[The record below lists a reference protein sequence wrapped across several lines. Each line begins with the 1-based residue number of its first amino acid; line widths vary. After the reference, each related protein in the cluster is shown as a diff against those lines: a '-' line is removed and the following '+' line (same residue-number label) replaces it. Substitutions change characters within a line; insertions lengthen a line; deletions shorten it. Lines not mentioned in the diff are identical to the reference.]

1 MMDGKHRRSTLPI
14 LTAIVLFGFALR
26 LYHVNQVP
34 LRGDEAFTVIHWM
47 REPLSDTL
55 ANIATVDP
63 QPPLAYFLYHVW
75 GILTGT
81 GEQTVRLL
89 PALLNLIGIPALYA
103 LGKRIG
109 GRRVGLLAALM
120 WAIHPYQIW
129 HAQDARNYGIWA
141 AASAVSLWLGL
152 RAVEHDRRVDWV
164 LYIIAAAAAAYL
176 YYLEL
181 FALVVINLFVLITRW
196 RDRRLLLRWL
206 GAQIAIGLL
215 LAPWYLQERLLVS
228 SGYGGTAGGFE
239 LEKLWTWFIPTLTF
253 GDALPA
259 SLAGWIWIPLL
270 ATLAAGGVALW
281 RRNRGHALLIVL
293 LGTLPL
299 LLLGIVSTRMNVF
312 AHRYVLAAAPAYVL
326 LLAALVVALL
336 RSRRIGVLGRAA
348 GALLLAAV
356 LAVQLTSLYAYYF
369 DYTKSPDWRALASYL
384 SQHADAADL
393 IIQGAA
399 DEAYTFYADQY
410 QIPAEGIRLPA
421 SERQSSDE
429 IRAVLAARA
438 SQYASLWR
446 VAQTPPNWPNAGV
459 VEDWLNDQLQPV
471 RITQANGMRIEQ
483 YRAWDVSPEEI
494 AAAPLATFGDLAEL
508 VGARAFPPEP
518 TGELVIWLYWRP
530 IGQSAGPL
538 KLFVHLAGPTNPA
551 SGTPLWSQDD
561 QEPQDGRVTT
571 DRWDIGT
578 IYRDVYV
585 LPLDNVPPGTY
596 QLSTG
601 IYTPDTGQRML
612 TTGGDDHVMIG
623 TIALP

>member
-1 MMDGKHRRSTLPI
+1 MMNGKHLRSTLPI
-14 LTAIVLFGFALR
+14 LTAIVLLGFALR
-26 LYHVNQVP
+26 LYHLNQVP

-89 PALLNLIGIPALYA
+89 PALLNLIGIPVLYA

-141 AASAVSLWLGL
+141 AASAASLWLGL
-152 RAVEHDRRVDWV
+152 RAVEHDRRVEWV
-164 LYIIAAAAAAYL
+164 LYVIVAAAAAYL

-181 FALVVINLFVLITRW
+181 FALVVINLYVLSTRW

-206 GAQIAIGLL
+206 GAQVAIGLL

-259 SLAGWIWIPLL
+259 SLAGWIWMPLL
-270 ATLAAGGVALW
+270 ATLVAGVVTLW
-281 RRNRGHALLIVL
+281 RRNRSHALLIGL
-293 LGTLPL
+293 LATLPL

-326 LLAALVVALL
+326 LLAVLVVALL
-336 RSRRIGVLGRAA
+336 RSRRFGVLGRAV
-348 GALLLAAV
+348 GALLLVTV
-356 LAVQLTSLYAYYF
+356 LAVQLTSLNAYYF

-384 SQHADAADL
+384 SEHAGADDL

-399 DEAYTFYADQY
+399 DEAYTFYADQS

-421 SERQSSDE
+421 SEHQPSDE
-429 IRAVLAARA
+429 IRAVLAERA
-438 SQYASLWR
+438 PQYASLWR

-459 VEDWLNDQLQPV
+459 VEDWLNAELQPV
-471 RITQANGMRIEQ
+471 RITQANGMRVEQ
-483 YRAWDVSPEEI
+483 YRAWNVSPAEI
-494 AAAPLATFGDLAEL
+494 SVEPLATFGGLAEL
-508 VGARAFPPEP
+508 VGARVFPPEP

-538 KLFVHLAGPTNPA
+538 KLFVHLTGPTNPA
-551 SGTPLWSQDD
+551 TGTPLWSQDD

-571 DRWDIGT
+571 ERWDIGT

-596 QLSTG
+596 RLSTG
-601 IYTPDTGQRML
+601 IYAPDTGQRML
-612 TTGGDDHVMIG
+612 TADGDDHILIG
-623 TIALP
+623 DISLP